1 MNRWSKFWNFKPL
14 SQTLALFHGR
24 AFLCNIHILVL
35 FLLLRTTEIRK
46 KKINKRIVTPA
57 CTLTI
62 VVYVIHFLREQ
73 MILTGKQRNPA
84 MKDDGQ
90 NFSTCFI
97 RRLYSATVSTDS
109 IYGKKFVKV
118 QSWPPSA
125 FTHFISNS
133 SFTNVMWRWVFLRA
147 FYVQQCKRYP
157 LLFLSPTD
165 NNSLSLCSF
174 MENIPL
180 PPSPPPVGGKL
191 IYIPIALTKAE
202 TARDTFFARF
212 FFHYYLLNNN
222 WQLNSYIICENFLQ
236 FNQERCTIFS

>member
-46 KKINKRIVTPA
+46 KKLIKELWRQHVHSRSW
-57 CTLTI
+57 CTLFTSLGNRWYWRENNAIQQWKTMGKISARVLLGGFIQQQFRLIPFMEKSLLRCKVDRLVRLHILLVTLHSPTSCEDEFFSEHFMYSNARGIHYYSYPLQIII
-62 VVYVIHFLREQ
+62 VY
-73 MILTGKQRNPA
+73 P
-84 MKDDGQ
+84 
-90 NFSTCFI
+90 
-97 RRLYSATVSTDS
+97 
-109 IYGKKFVKV
+109 FVLLWRTFP
-118 QSWPPSA
+118 SLPPPS
-125 FTHFISNS
+125 
-133 SFTNVMWRWVFLRA
+133 
-147 FYVQQCKRYP
+147 
-157 LLFLSPTD
+157 
-165 NNSLSLCSF
+165 
-174 MENIPL
+174 
-180 PPSPPPVGGKL
+180 VGGKL

-212 FFHYYLLNNN
+212 FFHDYLLNNN